1 MSKPAKRTESAFT
14 GTDRFVIQRR
24 MGAGGMGVVYQALD
38 RERNQVVALKTL
50 RDVDAAAL
58 VRFKRE
64 FRALADISHPNLVS
78 LYELASVGDRLFFT
92 MELVSG
98 VGFLRAVRVGQ
109 IEETLDATAALSAA
123 GDDSTTD
130 ATMAGKRVASPSSD
144 APRPRDG
151 APAGGTL
158 DLLRLRR
165 VLPQLAEGVAA
176 IHDRGLLHRDLKP
189 SNVLVT
195 HDGRVKILD
204 FGLVTEID
212 RERQLIPVEGLA
224 GTAAYMSPEQGAR
237 QPLGPA
243 SDWYAVGVML
253 YESLTGRLPFVGGST
268 DVLMDKQRFE
278 PPPPHQIAPSVP
290 PDLDALCAELLRRD
304 PEARPSSRDVL
315 RRLGVDTGA
324 IHVSSGPSTRSATT
338 FIGRGKHMS
347 ALADAFA
354 ATRRG
359 KLAVVFVHGQ
369 SGMGKSALVRRFLD
383 GVEARDNALVV
394 TGRCYERESVPYKAV
409 DSVIDALSQHLARL
423 PRLEAEGLM
432 PRDVP
437 ALARLFPALRQ
448 VEAVT
453 AAPRRGFEAP
463 DPQEV
468 RRRAFGALRELLA
481 RLADRRPLAIA
492 IDDMQWGDADSTALL
507 TALVRPPDAPALL
520 FIASHRAEDHDS
532 TFLRELRANITR
544 EVGGVRELEVGPL
557 EPFEAVSLA
566 QALLDDDG
574 ATGAGKAQRIAEES
588 QGNPFFID
596 ELARHVREG
605 LAADA
610 TDRISLDEAL
620 RARLRRLPLDA
631 ARLLAIVATAG
642 RPIAL
647 AVAQRA
653 AEVADPAALALL
665 QAGNLVRTRGSAEA
679 RIVECYHDRIREAQ
693 CALLDSERLRHAH
706 LRLGIALESSPRP
719 DAEALAVHFAAAGED
734 VRATEYAAE
743 AAARAFDALAFDRA
757 ARLYRFAIELMQARI
772 AAHTDFERSV
782 ERGSLRLLQAR
793 LGDALANAGRGAE
806 AAAAYLEATTRAPAV
821 DVLDLQR
828 RAATQLLLAGHF
840 SEGLAAL
847 REVMRVVDLRVPST
861 PSEALTSYL
870 WRRLRIR
877 LRGLGW
883 KRREASALPP
893 ETLTRIDVADAATTG
908 LSSIDAI
915 RAAAFQAQHLL
926 LALDAGEPRRVFRA
940 LCTEAIFASIA
951 GADKQR
957 RVQEVLALVGRLA
970 DEIDTPDARAFYEGT
985 VGIAAF
991 QLGQFQKSLDHCGR
1005 AEALLR
1011 DRCTGHYWERSTAQI
1026 FSLYAESLIG
1036 KPTFSARA
1044 KVLVKE
1050 AIERGDLYTETVL
1063 RTTVGPSAALLEDQ
1077 PDHAR
1082 SEVAEALARWNVPD
1096 HLHAQHFNGVMS
1108 DVTTDVYLGDAAA
1121 AYGRVE
1127 DKWRAF
1133 HRSLLLRMQTLR
1145 CVAHFG
1151 RARAALAA
1159 SRTGRPELL
1168 RIAAADAR
1176 ALNREKVPYCL
1187 ALAAIVEGGV
1197 RQLRGDTEGAVE
1209 RWRRAST
1216 LCDEVEMRLHAAGVR
1231 WELGRLIGG
1240 DEGAALIAGAETTL
1254 REAGVRAPVRM
1265 VTTFT
1270 GGITT

>member
-1 MSKPAKRTESAFT
+1 MSPPAKRAEAAFT

-50 RDVDAAAL
+50 RDVDAVAL

-78 LYELASVGDRLFFT
+78 LYELVADDERLFFT

-98 VGFLRAVRVGQ
+98 VGFLRAVRVGE
-109 IEETLDATAALSAA
+109 IIETLDATAALSAA
-123 GDDSTTD
+123 NDDSTTD
-130 ATMAGKRVASPSSD
+130 QTMAGKRAATTSPD
-144 APRPRDG
+144 PPRARDG
-151 APAGGTL
+151 VPVGGTL

-212 RERQLIPVEGLA
+212 RERQTIPVEGVA

-237 QPLGPA
+237 LPLAPS

-253 YESLTGRLPFVGGST
+253 YEALTGRLPFVGGST

-278 PPPPHQIAPSVP
+278 PPPPHQIAADVP
-290 PDLDALCAELLRRD
+290 ADLDALCSELLRRE
-304 PEARPSSRDVL
+304 PEARPTARDVL

-338 FIGRGKHMS
+338 FIGRGRHMTT
-347 ALADAFA
+347 LADAFA
-354 ATRRG
+354 GTRRG

-383 GVEARDNALVV
+383 GVETRDNALVV

-453 AAPRRGFEAP
+453 AAPRRGYETP
-463 DPQEV
+463 DPQEL

-481 RLADRRPLAIA
+481 RLADRRPLVVA
-492 IDDMQWGDADSTALL
+492 IDDLQWGDADSAALL
-507 TALVRPPDAPALL
+507 AAMVRPPDAPALL
-520 FIASHRAEDHDS
+520 FIASHRAEDADS
-532 TFLRELRANITR
+532 AFLRELRASITR

-557 EPFEAVSLA
+557 EPFEAISLA

-574 ATGAGKAQRIAEES
+574 AEAAAKAQRIAEEAG
-588 QGNPFFID
+588 GNPFFID

-605 LAADA
+605 LAAEA
-610 TDRISLDEAL
+610 PARISLDEAL
-620 RARLRRLPLDA
+620 RARLRRLPLEA

-653 AEVADPAALALL
+653 AEVTDPAALALL
-665 QAGNLVRTRGSAEA
+665 QAGNLVRTRGATEA
-679 RIVECYHDRIREAQ
+679 RVVECYHDRIREAQ
-693 CALLDSERLRHAH
+693 LALLDGERLRHAH

-719 DAEALAVHFAAAGED
+719 DSEALAVHFAAAGED
-734 VRATEYAAE
+734 VRASEYAAQ
-743 AAARAFDALAFDRA
+743 AAARAFEALAFDRA
-757 ARLYRFAIELMQARI
+757 ARLYRLAIELMQARI
-772 AAHTDFERSV
+772 DAHTDHERSV
-782 ERGSLRLLQAR
+782 ERGSLRLLWAR

-806 AAAAYLEATTRAPAV
+806 AAEAYLKATTRAPATE
-821 DVLDLQR
+821 VLDLKR

-847 REVMRVVDLRVPST
+847 SEVMRVVDLRVPAT
-861 PSEALTSYL
+861 PSEALTAYL
-870 WRRLRIR
+870 WRRARIR

-883 KRREASALPP
+883 KRREAGTLPP
-893 ETLTRIDVADAATTG
+893 EMLTRIDVADAATTG

-915 RAAAFQAQHLL
+915 RAAAFQTQHLL
-926 LALDAGEPRRVFRA
+926 LSLDAGEPNRVFRA
-940 LCTEAIFASIA
+940 LCTEACFASIA
-951 GADKQR
+951 GANKQK
-957 RVQEVLALVGRLA
+957 RVSQVLALVEKLA
-970 DEIDTPDARAFYEGT
+970 EEIDTPDARAFYEGT
-985 VGIAAF
+985 IGIAAF
-991 QLGQFQKSLDHCGR
+991 QLGQFRKCLEHSVR
-1005 AEALLR
+1005 AEAILR
-1011 DRCTGHYWERSTAQI
+1011 DRCTGYHWERSTAQI
-1026 FSLYAESLIG
+1026 FSLYSESLIG
-1036 KPTFSARA
+1036 LPSFAPRARN
-1044 KVLVKE
+1044 LVKE
-1050 AIERGDLYTETVL
+1050 AMERGDLYTETVL
-1063 RTTVGPSAALLEDQ
+1063 QTTVGPSAALLDDD
-1077 PDHAR
+1077 PDLAL
-1082 SEVAEALARWNVPD
+1082 ENVKEALARWNVPD
-1096 HLHAQHFNGVMS
+1096 VMHAQHFNGMIS
-1108 DVTTDVYLGDAAA
+1108 NVTTDIYRGDVAGAWE
-1121 AYGRVE
+1121 RV
-1127 DKWRAF
+1127 DGTWRAIQ
-1133 HRSLLLRMQTLR
+1133 RSLLLHMQTLR

-1151 RARAALAA
+1151 RARAAMAA
-1159 SRTGRPELL
+1159 ARAGRPELI
-1168 RIAAADAR
+1168 RVAAGDAR
-1176 ALNREKVPYCL
+1176 ALAREKVAYCV
-1187 ALAAIVEGGV
+1187 ALGAIVEGGV
-1197 RQLRGDTEGAVE
+1197 RQLRGDLEGAVTW
-1209 RWRRAST
+1209 WRRAAE
-1216 LCDEVEMRLHAAGVR
+1216 LCDGVEMRLHAAGVR
-1231 WELGRLIGG
+1231 WELGRVIGG
-1240 DEGAALIAGAETTL
+1240 DEGAALTAAAEQAL
-1254 REAGVRAPVRM
+1254 RDAGVRSPVRM
-1265 VTTFT
+1265 VTSFT
-1270 GGITT
+1270 GGLTT